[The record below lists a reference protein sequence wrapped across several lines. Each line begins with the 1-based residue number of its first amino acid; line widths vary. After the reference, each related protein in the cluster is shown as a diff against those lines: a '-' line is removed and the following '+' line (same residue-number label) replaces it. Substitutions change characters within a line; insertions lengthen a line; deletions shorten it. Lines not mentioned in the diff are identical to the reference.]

1 MMHDLQKADF
11 WKRISAYI
19 FDKIIVFVLIAG
31 FAFLLTAILGT
42 ESHSAKIRERTEHYN
57 SQYSTDI
64 SISEDKYEAL
74 SDAEK
79 AKFDEASKAFNADSE
94 VREAVY
100 MVFNLTLITVTLS
113 ILLAYAISEFAVPL
127 FFKNGQTVGKKIFG
141 LAVMRI
147 DGVRVTAPIMFIRA
161 ILGKCTIETLVPVM
175 AIMGAMFIPTVF
187 GFTGLLVAV
196 AVPIVSLVTVVATK
210 NRAPI
215 HDLFASTV
223 TVDMSTQLIFDSE
236 QEMLAYKQRLHAE
249 MSEKAE
255 Y

>member
-1 MMHDLQKADF
+1 MMQDLQRADF

-19 FDKIIVFVLIAG
+19 FDKIIVFILAAG

-42 ESHSAKIRERTEHYN
+42 ESHSAKIRERTEYYN
-57 SQYSTDI
+57 DLYTTNIGI
-64 SISEDKYEAL
+64 SAEEYEAL
-74 SDAEK
+74 SDDEK
-79 AKFDEASKAFNADSE
+79 AKFDEATKAFNEDE
-94 VREAVY
+94 TVLDAVY
-100 MVFNLTLITVTLS
+100 MVFNLTLITATLS
-113 ILLAYAISEFAVPL
+113 ILLAYAVAEFAVPL
-127 FFKNGQTVGKKIFG
+127 FLKNGQTVGKKIFG

-147 DGVRVTAPIMFIRA
+147 DGVKATAPIMFIRA

-175 AIMGAMFIPTVF
+175 AIMAAMFIPSVF
-187 GFTGLLVAV
+187 GLTGPIIAV
-196 AVPIVSLVTVVATK
+196 AVPIVSLVTLVATK

-236 QEMLAYKQRLHAE
+236 EEMLAYKKKLHAE

>member
-1 MMHDLQKADF
+1 MMHDLQRADF

-19 FDKIIVFVLIAG
+19 FDKIIVFILAAG
-31 FAFLLTAILGT
+31 FAFLFTTVLGT
-42 ESHSAKIRERTEHYN
+42 EAHSAKIRERTEYYN
-57 SQYSTDI
+57 DLYATNI
-64 SISEDKYEAL
+64 SISEEEYDAL

-79 AKFDEASKAFNADSE
+79 AKFDEATKAFNEDEA
-94 VREAVY
+94 VLEAVY

-127 FFKNGQTVGKKIFG
+127 FLKNGQTVGKKIFG

-147 DGVRVTAPIMFIRA
+147 DGVKVSAPIMFIRA

-175 AIMGAMFIPTVF
+175 AIMAAMLIPTVF
-187 GFTGLLVAV
+187 GLTGPVIAI
-196 AVPIVSLVTVVATK
+196 AIPIVSLVTLVATK

-236 QEMLAYKQRLHAE
+236 EEMLDYKKKLHAE
-249 MSEKAE
+249 MSEKTE